1 MLKNLSKYL
10 NAEIKRGT
18 TLIGAHKDDLEFM
31 INGRSLRR
39 FGSKG
44 QHKLFLVALKLAEIE
59 YIKSI
64 TEEYPIF
71 ILDDLYSEIDEKKSL
86 QVARILDKDIQ
97 TFITTSNNKIIEQ
110 LDKNSSQLYRVENG
124 YCAAV

>member
-1 MLKNLSKYL
+1 
-10 NAEIKRGT
+10 
-18 TLIGAHKDDLEFM
+18 M
-31 INGRSLRR
+31 IDSRSLRK

-64 TEEYPIF
+64 TDEYPIF

-86 QVARILDKDIQ
+86 QVAKILDNDIQ
-97 TFITTSNNKIIEQ
+97 TFITTSNSRIIDQ
-110 LDKNSSQLYRVENG
+110 LDKNSSQLFRIDNG
-124 YCAAV
+124 VCEAV